1 MFSATTAGC
10 IIASYARQL
19 VGNTIPW
26 APRGA
31 REITQFR
38 NINEGVF
45 GDILVIEVAMA
56 PGVKC
61 LAASGMLLRT
71 ISRDMPLGPTAHM
84 SWPEISRGYD
94 ENNPDIHRQ
103 QAIAIAIRTRPGER
117 GFSIIGVGRSWRT
130 SSAADKL
137 STGATPRNGHPRLR
151 AWPRWGKRGGSF
163 TLSQCVSRAG

>member
-1 MFSATTAGC
+1 
-10 IIASYARQL
+10 
-19 VGNTIPW
+19 
-26 APRGA
+26 
-31 REITQFR
+31 
-38 NINEGVF
+38 
-45 GDILVIEVAMA
+45 MA

-137 STGATPRNGHPRLR
+137 STGATPPQWSPTPASMAEMGEARGLVYIKPMCFSRGIIVRQTDATKASLANVLALVGRGRR
-151 AWPRWGKRGGSF
+151 AQTGRSRREYG
-163 TLSQCVSRAG
+163 VSAQPISD